1 VARNQKEFIN
11 NPCYQSLL
19 KFRKENGV
27 VLQNDMIERLRCND
41 LEFKEKLKSL
51 LLSDIFKNATDWYSY
66 YYRWA
71 SIYNCSVEPDT
82 LYCGG
87 ECCKYN
93 NIQL

>member
-1 VARNQKEFIN
+1 
-11 NPCYQSLL
+11 
-19 KFRKENGV
+19 
-27 VLQNDMIERLRCND
+27 MI
-41 LEFKEKLKSL
+41 KLKNL

-71 SIYNCSVEPDT
+71 SIYNCSVESDT

-87 ECCKYN
+87 KCCKYN